1 MCGNLLPGR
10 HRLTLYWS
18 LRQTFNCDLMERCSS
33 QPRQDLLGPLLAD
46 SPLLRGAACTLS
58 LALPQVIWLASE
70 PQGADCRASVQRAA
84 SQFKAWQPCRL
95 LALKDCFLSP
105 RPEATVAA
113 RTGSQAKGQAELPAR
128 SWWAVVVMEWYR
140 GTSEPRDFQT

>member
-1 MCGNLLPGR
+1 M
-10 HRLTLYWS
+10 
-18 LRQTFNCDLMERCSS
+18 
-33 QPRQDLLGPLLAD
+33 
-46 SPLLRGAACTLS
+46 
-58 LALPQVIWLASE
+58 
-70 PQGADCRASVQRAA
+70 QRAA

-128 SWWAVVVMEWYR
+128 SWWAVVVMSGIGLGATWLLDIGKWTR
-140 GTSEPRDFQT
+140 GGFSPKEKHCDSDWPLGYGLQRKGRLRTLVGVGPALPPTSGPLPLEVRWGGTKIVTAPLSVCTKLEMV